1 VISTTIRYRWIRD
14 NLSPIHHCVSAP
26 TGIPLYS
33 NDNAKASNLMNRIT
47 NDMDTIQH
55 LIAVLEE
62 GRIEERGR
70 HTELLTQRG
79 SYYRLYTSQF
89 SQ

>member
-1 VISTTIRYRWIRD
+1 
-14 NLSPIHHCVSAP
+14 
-26 TGIPLYS
+26 
-33 NDNAKASNLMNRIT
+33 MNRIT